1 MKNTSNAAKVVG
13 IAFITSV
20 IIVTIVDDFL
30 LANFVIPGDTEAL
43 AIDIKRNGTVFGF
56 AVAGYFMVLVLDAII
71 GLGLYVVL
79 KPANKNLAI
88 ITAVLRVLYAFTVLV
103 GMFALVLQIIDV
115 YDYAFLKLVGYV
127 FFALHIFTLGYTIF
141 KSDYIPKSLGALLIL
156 ASLTYVTFF
165 VDFQLPEDFATT
177 LMLTMAMAELLLSL
191 WLIVKR
197 NTLPKHK

>member
-1 MKNTSNAAKVVG
+1 MKNISNAAKVVG